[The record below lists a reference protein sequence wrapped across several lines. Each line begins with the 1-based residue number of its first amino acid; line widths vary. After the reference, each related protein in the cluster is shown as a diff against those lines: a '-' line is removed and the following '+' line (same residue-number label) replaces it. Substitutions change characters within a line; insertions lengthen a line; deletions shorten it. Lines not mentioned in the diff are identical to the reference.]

1 MPPRDSF
8 LNSFKKHWVEILVF
22 SLALIAIAV
31 SVILVSIRP
40 KEQARF
46 ANVSYKGEIVY
57 RLDLSQEQDVEVQ
70 VTDGKLQIRVKNGK
84 IAVVSSPCPS
94 QYCVHQGEKNKA
106 GDSIVCAH
114 EGVTVYLVSEGETE
128 EITI

>member
-1 MPPRDSF
+1 MPPRGSF

-22 SLALIAIAV
+22 SLVLIATVIAV
-31 SVILVSIRP
+31 VLVSNRP
-40 KEQARF
+40 KETAKF

-57 RLDLSQEQDVEVQ
+57 HLDLNQEQNVEVQ
-70 VTDGKLQIRVKNGK
+70 TEGGKLQIRVKNGK
-84 IAVVSSPCPS
+84 IAVISSPCPS
-94 QYCVHQGEKNKA
+94 QYCVHQGEKNQV
-106 GDSIVCAH
+106 GDSIVCPH